1 MKGNLKGNAWSFLSL
16 KDHAKASPG
25 SFLMTNPKAQFQL
38 RIQNV
43 LETMIGFP
51 IELFLSLILLLLS
64 CCLFQF
70 DGPSSNQPNDSSQ
83 NRNKS
88 DL

>member
-1 MKGNLKGNAWSFLSL
+1 
-16 KDHAKASPG
+16 
-25 SFLMTNPKAQFQL
+25 MTNPKAQFQL

-64 CCLFQF
+64 YCLFQF
-70 DGPSSNQPNDSSQ
+70 DGPSSNQPNDSLKIGIRVIYEIGKAVIFQ
-83 NRNKS
+83 AHDR
-88 DL
+88 L